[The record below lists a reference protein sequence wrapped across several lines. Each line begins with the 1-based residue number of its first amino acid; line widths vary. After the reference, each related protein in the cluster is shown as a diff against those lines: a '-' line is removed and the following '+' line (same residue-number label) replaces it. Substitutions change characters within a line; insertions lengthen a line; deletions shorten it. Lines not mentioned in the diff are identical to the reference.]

1 MGLSMTGTAR
11 TTDAICGRVTPV
23 LLRLV
28 GAALAA
34 LVATMALADTQPR
47 SWAGDVPGVLGPL
60 LADDSG
66 LIGAISR
73 WIDESAATVSSH
85 LKGARESLDDAG
97 GRAGEVAKDAA
108 GAVARLKPTVVAG
121 RERCPTAQNGAP
133 DCSSAIAALCRTKG
147 FAGGR
152 SLDIEATR
160 KCPADMLLSGRLPAP
175 SECPSESHVTRALC
189 Q

>member
-1 MGLSMTGTAR
+1 MTRTAR
-11 TTDAICGRVTPV
+11 TTDAIGGRVAPA

-34 LVATMALADTQPR
+34 LVATVALADGQPR
-47 SWAGDVPGVLGPL
+47 SFAGDVPGVVGPL

-73 WIDESAATVSSH
+73 WIDELAATVSSRF
-85 LKGARESLDDAG
+85 KDARESIDDAG
-97 GRAGEVAKDAA
+97 SRASEVAKDA
-108 GAVARLKPTVVAG
+108 VARLPKATVVAG

-133 DCSSAIAALCRTKG
+133 DCTSAIAALCRTKG